1 MMEAFLEQ
9 LPAWIEAFRLPVLG
23 RLALATALGALVGLE
38 RELAGKPAGL
48 RTNILICVGA
58 TLLTEASLGIASAD
72 FATHGL
78 ARSDPGRI
86 AAQIVSGIGFIGAGT
101 ILVARGNVLGLT
113 TAATLWVVAAIGI
126 TVGIGAYV
134 EAIGAAVL
142 VFLVLFFIGRIED
155 RVLRARAERTLRVAF
170 SAPHA
175 APDPVADLLAD
186 LGIRAQPLSMKRTAE
201 GAEYVYTITGKEEAK
216 RQLLARLTGTEGVRA
231 FSLE

>member
-1 MMEAFLEQ
+1 MESFLEQ
-9 LPAWIEAFRLPVLG
+9 LPAWIDAFRVPVLG
-23 RLALATALGALVGLE
+23 RLALAAALGALVGLE

-58 TLLTEASLGIASAD
+58 TLLTEASLSIATAG

-78 ARSDPGRI
+78 VRSDPGRI

-101 ILVARGNVLGLT
+101 ILVARGSVLGLT

-134 EAIGAAVL
+134 EAIGATVL
-142 VFLVLFFIGRIED
+142 VFLVLFLIGRIED
-155 RVLRARAERTLRVAF
+155 RVLRTRAERTLRVAF
-170 SAPHA
+170 SAPPA
-175 APDPVADLLAD
+175 ASDPVADLLAD
-186 LGIRAQPLSMKRTAE
+186 LGIRAQPLSMKRSDE
-201 GAEYVYTITGKEEAK
+201 GAEYVYTITGAEEAK
-216 RQLLARLTGTEGVRA
+216 RRLLDRLAGTEGVRA

>member
-1 MMEAFLEQ
+1 MEDFLGQ
-9 LPAWIEAFRLPVLG
+9 LPAWIEAFRFPVLG

-58 TLLTEASLGIASAD
+58 TLLTEASLGIANAS
-72 FATHGL
+72 FATHEL
-78 ARSDPGRI
+78 VRSDPGRI

-142 VFLVLFFIGRIED
+142 VFFVLFLIGKIEE
-155 RVLRARAERTLRVAF
+155 RVLRARAERTLHVVL
-170 SAPHA
+170 SAPDGA
-175 APDPVADLLAD
+175 ADPVADLLAD
-186 LGIRAQPLSMKRTAE
+186 LGIRAQPLSMKRSAE
-201 GAEYVYTITGKEEAK
+201 GAEYVYSITGAEDAK
-216 RQLLARLTGTEGVRA
+216 HRLLRRLAAAEGVRA

>member
-1 MMEAFLEQ
+1 MESFLEQ
-9 LPAWIEAFRLPVLG
+9 LPSWIEAFRFPVLG

-58 TLLTEASLGIASAD
+58 TLLTEASLGIATSG
-72 FATHGL
+72 FATHEL
-78 ARSDPGRI
+78 VRSDPGRI

-142 VFLVLFFIGRIED
+142 VFLVLFLIGRIEN

-170 SAPHA
+170 SAPHG
-175 APDPVADLLAD
+175 APDAISDLLAD
-186 LGIRAQPLSMKRTAE
+186 LGIRAQPVSMKRSAD
-201 GAEYVYTITGKEEAK
+201 GAEYVYTITGADDAK
-216 RQLLARLTGTEGVRA
+216 RRLLNRLAGTEGVRA

>member
-1 MMEAFLEQ
+1 MESFLEQ
-9 LPAWIEAFRLPVLG
+9 LPAWIGAFRFPVLG
-23 RLALATALGALVGLE
+23 RLALATVLGALVGLE

-58 TLLTEASLGIASAD
+58 TLLTEASLGIATAG
-72 FATHGL
+72 FATHEL
-78 ARSDPGRI
+78 VRADPGRI

-101 ILVARGNVLGLT
+101 ILVARGSVLGLT

-142 VFLVLFFIGRIED
+142 VFLVLFLIGKIEE
-155 RVLRARAERTLRVAF
+155 RLLRTRAERKLRVAL
-170 SAPHA
+170 STPLTT
-175 APDPVADLLAD
+175 PDPVSDLLSE
-186 LGIRAQPLSMKRTAE
+186 LGIRAQPLSMKRDAE
-201 GAEYVYTITGKEEAK
+201 GAEYVYTITGAEEAK
-216 RQLLARLTGTEGVRA
+216 RQLLKRLAGTEGVRA

>member
-1 MMEAFLEQ
+1 MENFLEQ
-9 LPAWIEAFRLPVLG
+9 LPAWIEAFRFPVLG

-58 TLLTEASLGIASAD
+58 TLLTEASLGIASGFAD
-72 FATHGL
+72 HELIRA
-78 ARSDPGRI
+78 DPARI

-101 ILVARGNVLGLT
+101 ILVARGSVLGLT

-126 TVGIGAYV
+126 TIGIRAYV
-134 EAIGAAVL
+134 EAIGAAIL
-142 VFLVLFFIGRIED
+142 VFAVLFVIGRIED
-155 RVLRARAERTLRVAF
+155 RVLRARAERTLRVAL

-175 APDPVADLLAD
+175 APDAVTDLLAD
-186 LGIRAQPLSMKRTAE
+186 LGIRAQPVSMKRSAE
-201 GAEYVYTITGKEEAK
+201 GAEYVYTITGADDAK
-216 RQLLARLTGTEGVRA
+216 RQLLQLLAGTEGVRA

>member
-1 MMEAFLEQ
+1 MESFLEQ
-9 LPAWIEAFRLPVLG
+9 LPAWIEAFRFPVLG

-58 TLLTEASLGIASAD
+58 TLLTEASLGIATVG
-72 FATHGL
+72 FATHEL
-78 ARSDPGRI
+78 VRSDPGRI

-101 ILVARGNVLGLT
+101 ILVARGSVLGLT

-142 VFLVLFFIGRIED
+142 VFLVLFLIGKIED
-155 RVLRARAERTLRVAF
+155 RVLRARAERTLRVAL
-170 SAPHA
+170 STADA
-175 APDPVADLLAD
+175 AADPVANLLAE
-186 LGIRAQPLSMKRTAE
+186 LGIRAQPLSMKRSDE
-201 GAEYVYTITGKEEAK
+201 GTEYVYTIAGADDARRKLLK
-216 RQLLARLTGTEGVRA
+216 RLAGTEGVRA

>member
-1 MMEAFLEQ
+1 MENVLEQ
-9 LPAWIEAFRLPVLG
+9 LPAWIEAFRFPVLG

-58 TLLTEASLGIASAD
+58 TLLTEASLGIASGFAD
-72 FATHGL
+72 HELIRA
-78 ARSDPGRI
+78 DPARI

-101 ILVARGNVLGLT
+101 ILVARGSVLGLT

-126 TVGIGAYV
+126 TIGIRAYV
-134 EAIGAAVL
+134 EAIGAAIL
-142 VFLVLFFIGRIED
+142 VFAVLFVIGRIED
-155 RVLRARAERTLRVAF
+155 RVLRARAERTLRVAL

-175 APDPVADLLAD
+175 APDAVTDLLAD
-186 LGIRAQPLSMKRTAE
+186 LGIRAQPVSMKRSAE
-201 GAEYVYTITGKEEAK
+201 GAEYVYTITGADDAK
-216 RQLLARLTGTEGVRA
+216 RQLLQLLAGTEGVRA